1 MANLRKTKESGI
13 WLRAAL
19 SLGLSSN
26 DETRSSFDR
35 RFGNNNVGNEACGGS
50 RGRIEKSRGR
60 EERVPP
66 ILFVESPPRHIFVLP
81 NLVIQSA
88 IAS

>member
-1 MANLRKTKESGI
+1 MGNK
-13 WLRAAL
+13 AL
-19 SLGLSSN
+19 G
-26 DETRSSFDR
+26 E
-35 RFGNNNVGNEACGGS
+35 
-50 RGRIEKSRGR
+50 GRIEKSRGR